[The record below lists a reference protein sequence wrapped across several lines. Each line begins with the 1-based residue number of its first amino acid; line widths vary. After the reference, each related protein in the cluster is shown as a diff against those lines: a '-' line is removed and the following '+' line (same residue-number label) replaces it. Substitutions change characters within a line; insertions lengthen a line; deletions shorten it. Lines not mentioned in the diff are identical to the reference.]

1 MDSQEN
7 KDRGLDNLE
16 LPAAKKICLDG
27 NDVSNSFRNNSSL
40 SDSTLHLGYLFSPR
54 QSLSSCSTNDGVSN
68 STFSSPIHRI
78 NISDGN
84 NTAEG
89 ENKVFT
95 FATSEANDKSN
106 VSTVMSDF
114 NKASECVNIEDNDK
128 EKCSLDNND
137 VSNSFRN
144 NSSLSDSTLHLGKLF
159 SSKQSLDSCSTNG
172 GDSNSTTEEENKVFT
187 TSETDDKSVVSSAI
201 SDLNKASECVNIDEN
216 DKEKYSLDNNDVSS
230 SFRNNSSLSNSTLHL
245 GKLFS
250 PRQSLDICSSNDGVN
265 NSTFSSSIHRINISI
280 GNNTTKDENK
290 VFTSA
295 TSETNDKSDVSTVMS
310 DFNKASEWINIDEND
325 KEKCSLDN
333 NDVSNSFRNN
343 SSLLDSTLHL
353 GKLFSP
359 KQSLDICSSND
370 GVSNSTFSSPIHRI
384 NISIG
389 NNTTKDENKVFTSA
403 TSETND
409 KSDVSTVMSD
419 FNKASEWINIDE
431 NDKEKCSID
440 NNDFSNSSRK
450 NSSLSDSTLHLG
462 KLFSSKQSLDSCST
476 NDGDSDST
484 FFPTILGNKISV
496 GNNSTT
502 EEENK
507 VFTFTTSE
515 TDDKSVVSS
524 AMSGIEKGFKLVHID
539 ENDSEKCL
547 SLSKFNT
554 SNLSL
559 KAFNVD
565 ESLDFM
571 DETCIQSHS
580 DDDRK
585 RNVASTDLTSLTD
598 MNEQNVSK
606 DKITCVQDV
615 ESCINED
622 CINLSKTFSINS
634 SNKLEVTLDYT
645 CKPDVMGEETLA
657 LCHSSIKKD
666 SMSPSCKLFLDPS
679 LTSMSID
686 ESLVNGINNIP
697 YKPAQEANLDLISK
711 SPVTEG
717 INFEDSDCER
727 VCNNSNSTNLFNE
740 VSGCALDYT
749 CSKSVGMNE
758 TLTDNISETSITVIY
773 GCSNNEQQDINRSSS
788 LLIGCDEPFTEG
800 NANLKNKHVFKLKE
814 NAVLE
819 PEKTS
824 DLYDLSD
831 LKNSFISNK
840 TFSAEE
846 VNFLKENLLKVM
858 ELLKT
863 DNNSFESYKLSSENE
878 KCELLEKIKYL
889 ESNLIMKNESC
900 ADLLNSEEKINQL
913 RNNNIISEEFSKI
926 QRQYNNLLQLV
937 LVTEADWTENKLFTN
952 FLSDL
957 NIAQNELFIPI
968 TEGSNGYVIN
978 HKKIYDVMLS
988 LLKEIAKSNLIKEE
1002 YNNILRIYGGC
1013 NKDKNTSHIIGKE
1026 CENDIIGNLM
1036 TTFEEISN
1044 RKNYLENENTELKI
1058 EVGNKS
1064 DEIKMLISTIE
1075 DLNLKLSIKESNVAY
1090 ENSITME
1097 SHDTRKTTYDLSR
1110 EVAEKLIFHD
1120 KLDDSNANVSN
1131 LKESL
1136 TTLKNTLL
1144 LSEKNYNDVNLKCEN
1159 YKVELQKMHELE
1171 KVYQKLLLNYNALKM
1186 DFDTKCC
1193 EIEKLN
1199 ADNQNL
1205 ISYVDELK
1213 CKYDTDCDKS
1223 DFNIRFETTQKSLD
1237 ELGDNQNRMLA
1248 SNGSTSKNLS
1258 FKNNEIALLPY
1269 DSEEKLQKEYEMS
1282 ENNLSLKENMV
1293 KLEKNCDSLEIH
1305 YDSSTNELSKL
1316 QLDLNDLNEKYSEL
1330 VSNFNLYKHTYTRTE
1345 DECILMKEEKQT
1357 LESELNSLK
1366 CTLEGALE
1374 ESSKLKSEK
1383 EEINIKLEN
1392 LLIELSDLGTTNSN
1406 LMTQL
1411 SAVQTGSDHG
1421 MDLLKNEISELELK
1435 FEASENLLRDQE
1447 NKNSELKAS
1456 YDKVIEDLESKN
1468 SELSLLVD
1476 SKERLEKELELLSQ
1490 NEALLQQKMV
1500 EMQEDRNGLEIQFHS
1515 SKDVV
1520 SKLQSDLNN
1529 LNEKYSEMI
1538 FDYDLYKQTY
1548 TRREDDCILLK
1559 EEKQILESKMDSL
1572 KSKLDSALEDSSKL
1586 KSDKEEINIK
1596 LENLLIQ
1603 LSDLETTNS
1612 NLITQLSAVQSGS
1625 DHGMDL
1631 LKNEISELKIKF
1643 EDSENIFMEH
1653 EKEHSELKASYDK
1666 LCMDLESKNC
1676 ELSLIADSKVKLEKE
1691 LELLNQNEILLKQ
1704 KMVEMQ
1710 EDRNV
1715 LEVQYQSSKDEVS
1728 KLESDLSHLTEK
1740 YSEMISDFDLY
1751 KQTFTCTEEEFK
1763 SMKEE
1768 KQSLESELNSLKC
1781 TLEGALEESSKL
1793 KLDKEEI
1800 KNNLKIME
1808 NQLSEE
1814 KKSTRDIQNCYENL
1828 KTQYDES
1835 VVEINNKTMELQNI
1849 LAQLSDLETTN
1860 SNLITQLSGIQSD
1873 SDHNI
1878 NLLNNE
1884 ISQLKLK
1891 FEDTENLLRDQ
1902 ENKNSELKAS
1912 YDKVCEDL
1920 ESKNSK
1926 LSLLADSTEQLT
1938 KELEL
1943 LNQNEALLKQKMV
1956 EMQEDRDSLE
1966 VQYHSSKDE
1975 VSKLQ
1980 SDFNNLNEKYS
1991 EMISDFDLY
2000 KQTYTHTEDECIL
2013 MKEEKLTLESELNS
2027 LKCTLE
2033 SALEESSKLK
2043 LDKEEI
2049 NNNLKSMENQLS
2061 EEKQSTRDIK
2071 NSYENLIT
2079 KYDESVIEI
2088 NKKTIELQNLL
2099 IQLTDLETTNGNL
2112 KNELSCLSND
2122 SENRLDIIN
2131 QEVFELKR
2139 KCETSDKLL
2148 VDLEE
2153 INSELK
2159 VSYDKVCEDLKSR
2172 NSDLLLLADSKE
2184 KLEKELEVLN
2194 ENEALLKQKLIDLE
2208 KNVDSHERAL
2218 SDVNVELDSA
2228 YSKIDYIK
2236 KIEMQLGVLKDEY
2249 DILSLYWTHN
2259 NEIGGEKPFC
2269 LFSEFVFAVKAI
2281 IKDLIFFKTKC
2292 SEEEMKLSSSQEEVS
2307 RLNILLDS
2315 LKGEVKLT
2323 AEESGKLQ
2331 ENYSSLSK
2339 QYNSLL
2345 DANKD
2350 LNIRCNSLLEKLKE
2364 LENNN
2369 SLCKSSVQDLKS
2381 EVASKESII
2390 ASLSNIKDL
2399 YESTVKEKETLSS
2412 QLMEKIE
2419 EYESVLDKFKK
2430 SEDNY
2435 LSLKLEYN
2443 TLTNEINNLR
2453 NTNETL
2459 EMKCN
2464 ENYVLYMN
2472 SKDNIEILQ
2481 KEKEEIRKNFIKC
2494 EKDYQN
2500 SLDLVKKCQENMGNL
2515 DKQYNLS
2522 IAKLNVILKEKESY
2536 ESQNLSLQK
2545 INDDL
2550 VNRIK
2555 ELNCKCLENQNMLIK
2570 FRELEKSYEAVC
2582 CKHKYLEKKLIDYEN
2597 LKRENDILKTRVS
2610 EKDSFSNNLSL
2621 NFNALNEKYNSLSDE
2636 FKSLSTGVMTLLPD
2650 ENSAMEIIKVVGEK
2664 LQVLKKIENDLQEEK
2679 IKCENLD
2686 EECNLLNE
2694 DLKYKDVVIGDMY
2707 KDHSSQVNELK
2718 ESLKKEENLR
2728 QEILLENSTLKDK
2741 IRCLDLEIIKLKTTE
2756 QSPCSSCA
2764 ELKGILQKLKM
2775 DLVDN
2780 SSKVTTLQLQIEENE
2795 ITNKK
2800 KIHDYRKKDFI
2811 TARRTRCCS
2820 Q

>member
-1710 EDRNV
+1710 EDR
-1715 LEVQYQSSKDEVS
+1715 
-1728 KLESDLSHLTEK
+1728 
-1740 YSEMISDFDLY
+1740 
-1751 KQTFTCTEEEFK
+1751 
-1763 SMKEE
+1763 
-1768 KQSLESELNSLKC
+1768 
-1781 TLEGALEESSKL
+1781 
-1793 KLDKEEI
+1793 
-1800 KNNLKIME
+1800 
-1808 NQLSEE
+1808 
-1814 KKSTRDIQNCYENL
+1814 
-1828 KTQYDES
+1828 
-1835 VVEINNKTMELQNI
+1835 
-1849 LAQLSDLETTN
+1849 
-1860 SNLITQLSGIQSD
+1860 
-1873 SDHNI
+1873 
-1878 NLLNNE
+1878 
-1884 ISQLKLK
+1884 
-1891 FEDTENLLRDQ
+1891 
-1902 ENKNSELKAS
+1902 
-1912 YDKVCEDL
+1912 
-1920 ESKNSK
+1920 
-1926 LSLLADSTEQLT
+1926 
-1938 KELEL
+1938 
-1943 LNQNEALLKQKMV
+1943 
-1956 EMQEDRDSLE
+1956 DSLE

-2800 KIHDYRKKDFI
+2800 KIHDYRKKISSLQEELGAALNKLEDNRLKNEVACLNAYAQTESLPIQISGQSGIVQSFKI
-2811 TARRTRCCS
+2811 KEQEERIQKFEKENLVLKRMCQSRQQTIQELKSKLESVSRPQKTQRNVLEEVQNHQTS
-2820 Q
+2820 